1 MYSSWEY
8 RDEYDDLKQ
17 KMEEAIENS
26 AHTFNRKRSVA
37 QEIKQYEEQKAEAD
51 KFEELLADRRNLV
64 VQYLLW
70 KLFHIDQK
78 SKDLM
83 EESNGKNS
91 NKIEAEYDAV
101 SDAQQLI
108 FTLSI
113 LKYICRNL
121 WRNHSKL
128 LEETRQRF
136 TEKKLDAN

>member
-1 MYSSWEY
+1 
-8 RDEYDDLKQ
+8 
-17 KMEEAIENS
+17 MEEAIENS

-101 SDAQQLI
+101 S
-108 FTLSI
+108 TG
-113 LKYICRNL
+113 
-121 WRNHSKL
+121 
-128 LEETRQRF
+128 
-136 TEKKLDAN
+136 